1 MTELKR
7 LVLTFKP
14 GELIVHTRYRSK
26 GETNPG
32 TVRRRREVEDL
43 VRGGHGAAL
52 EALEGRVDVVG
63 TSGYT
68 PREYTILCTSRNLEI
83 VHKTGKRGA

>member
-7 LVLTFKP
+7 LVLDYRA
-14 GELIVHTRYRSK
+14 GELVIRVLYRSQE
-26 GETNPG
+26 GPGPG

-43 VRGGHGAAL
+43 VRGGLGAAL

-63 TSGYT
+63 RSGYT
-68 PREYTILCTSRNLEI
+68 TREDTILCTTRNLEI